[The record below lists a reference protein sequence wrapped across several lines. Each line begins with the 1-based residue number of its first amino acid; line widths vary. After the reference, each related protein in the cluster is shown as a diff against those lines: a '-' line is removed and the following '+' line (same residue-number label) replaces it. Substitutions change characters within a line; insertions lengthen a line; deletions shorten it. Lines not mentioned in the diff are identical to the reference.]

1 MKSNKE
7 KRELLDE
14 RKRFKAQAKG
24 LDLKQLHW
32 VYADSVRQAGIYE
45 YTHAK
50 TSEAHKRRAAFF
62 LERFQTLRAKEQ
74 EKVRQRIAAEVK

>member
-1 MKSNKE
+1 MKSNKA
-7 KRELLDE
+7 KREMLDE
-14 RKRFKAQAKG
+14 QKRFKEQAKG

-50 TSEAHKRRAAFF
+50 TSEAHRRRAAFF
-62 LERFQTLRAKEQ
+62 LERFQTLRSKEQ
-74 EKVRQRIAAEVK
+74 KKAELLIPAEAK

>member
-1 MKSNKE
+1 M
-7 KRELLDE
+7 LDE
-14 RKRFKAQAKG
+14 QKRFKEQAKG

-50 TSEAHKRRAAFF
+50 TSEAHRRRAAFF
-62 LERFQTLRAKEQ
+62 LERFQTLRSKEQ
-74 EKVRQRIAAEVK
+74 KKAELLIPAEAK